1 MKSPSPPEPR
11 GLRPIELPRWRRRLL
26 AAAIAME
33 AAWIVVLAALA
44 IAR

>member
-1 MKSPSPPEPR
+1 MKTPAPYEPR
-11 GLRPIELPRWRRRLL
+11 DARPAELPAWRHRLL